1 MTLAGVAGCS
11 SPHRT
16 LAIVPTLPRCVAAA
30 AVNSLRVTAL
40 GDFPPAAALTVSASA
55 LADATLDLPRA
66 TRVVAVDGFGAAG
79 GGAVRAP
86 GAAGLAAFG
95 RTAPFASLDD
105 VANRKLG
112 VAFGPPDG
120 LCATAAP
127 AVARS
132 GHHA

>member
-1 MTLAGVAGCS
+1 MRFSVAATMMLAGLAGCS

-16 LAIVPTLPRCVAAA
+16 LAVVPTLPRCVAAD
-30 AVNSLRVTAL
+30 AVNSLRITAL
-40 GDFPPAAALTVSASA
+40 GDFPPAAPLVASASA

-79 GGAVRAP
+79 
-86 GAAGLAAFG
+86 LAAFG

-105 VANRKLG
+105 VADRKLG

-127 AVARS
+127 AVART
-132 GHHA
+132 GH